1 MPQRVEVDMVAYLE
15 DWPTR
20 NITQSF
26 NVTQSS
32 SELACSAASP
42 ITFNYGDPPK
52 TFSVK
57 YSNETFVTSIKLT
70 PVKTPFATNVLG
82 FE

>member
-1 MPQRVEVDMVAYLE
+1 MVAYLE
-15 DWPTR
+15 EWPAR
-20 NITQSF
+20 NTTQSF

-32 SELACSAASP
+32 SELTCSAESP

-57 YSNETFVTSIKLT
+57 YSNETFVTNIKLT
-70 PVKTPFATNVLG
+70 PVKTPFVTDAFAV
-82 FE
+82 E